1 MDLFNQFI
9 RNTFVNV
16 NRNTGEFKMR
26 EYEDTDLDFA
36 EFTADDD
43 RALAD
48 MEREIRTEARKAQIR
63 EQLEGGQ
70 Q

>member
-9 RNTFVNV
+9 RETFVN
-16 NRNTGEFKMR
+16 RNPVTFGALKMQ
-26 EYEDTDLDFA
+26 YENTDLDYA

-48 MEREIRTEARKAQIR
+48 MDREIRTEARKAQIR

>member
-48 MEREIRTEARKAQIR
+48 MEREIRTEARRAQIR
-63 EQLEGGQ
+63 EALEGGQ
-70 Q
+70 

>member
-9 RNTFVNV
+9 RSTFVNV

-26 EYEDTDLDFA
+26 EYENTDLDFA

-48 MEREIRTEARKAQIR
+48 MDQEIRTEARRAQIR
-63 EQLEGGQ
+63 EALEGGQ

>member
-1 MDLFNQFI
+1 MDLFNEFI

-26 EYEDTDLDFA
+26 EYENTDLDFA

-48 MEREIRTEARKAQIR
+48 MDREIRTEARRAQIR
-63 EQLEGGQ
+63 EALEGGQ

>member
-48 MEREIRTEARKAQIR
+48 MDREIRTEARRAQIR
-63 EQLEGGQ
+63 EALEGGQ

>member
-26 EYEDTDLDFA
+26 EYENTDLDFA

-48 MEREIRTEARKAQIR
+48 MDREIRTEARRAQIR

>member
-26 EYEDTDLDFA
+26 EYENTDLDFA

-48 MEREIRTEARKAQIR
+48 MDREIRTEARRAQIR
-63 EQLEGGQ
+63 EALEGGQ

>member
-16 NRNTGEFKMR
+16 NRNTGEFKMS
-26 EYEDTDLDFA
+26 EYEDTDLDYA

-48 MEREIRTEARKAQIR
+48 MDREIRTEARRAQLR
-63 EQLEGGQ
+63 EALEGGQ

>member
-26 EYEDTDLDFA
+26 EYENTDLDFA

-48 MEREIRTEARKAQIR
+48 MEREIRTEARRAQLR
-63 EQLEGGQ
+63 EALEGGQ